1 MATVSTTIGA
11 MAEADVI
18 GSPTQPPSPTD
29 VMTDSATTSMMA
41 KVPLNPPVSS
51 TSISVITTKL
61 AGTRILRSFS
71 DTSMKAWL

>member
-1 MATVSTTIGA
+1 M
-11 MAEADVI
+11 EDADVI

-61 AGTRILRSFS
+61 AGTRILRSLS
-71 DTSMKAWL
+71 DTSMNAWLKIT